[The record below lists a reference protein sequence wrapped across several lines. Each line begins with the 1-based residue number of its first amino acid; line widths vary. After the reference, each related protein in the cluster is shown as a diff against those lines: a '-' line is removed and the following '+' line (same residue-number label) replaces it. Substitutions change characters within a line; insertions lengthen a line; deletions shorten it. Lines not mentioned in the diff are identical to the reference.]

1 MKNIILIGL
10 SVGFVGCQSAPQ
22 AASQD
27 LAVAPMEKETPSVA
41 ATEKKR
47 SYSKFVPLS
56 FFKNGPSGKLEL
68 IETGSS
74 VKLEFEA
81 KNIEQGTYLLVL
93 GEDCQKKSS
102 RKIDEAQIVSQFDV
116 KTGQS
121 FYFEEKIQGFSLENP
136 NPEKKQ
142 LSGALNVYVRNKGT
156 LSKCACADL
165 K

>member
-1 MKNIILIGL
+1 MKNLILIGL
-10 SVGFVGCQSAPQ
+10 SLGFVGCQSAPQ
-22 AASQD
+22 IASD
-27 LAVAPMEKETPSVA
+27 IVAPSQIEKETPSVA

-56 FFKNGPSGKLEL
+56 FFKSGPTGKLEL

-81 KNIEQGTYLLVL
+81 KNIDQGTYLLVL
-93 GEDCQKKSS
+93 DQECQKKSN
-102 RKIDEAQIVSQFDV
+102 RKIDESKIVSQFDV

-121 FYFEEKIQGFSLENP
+121 FYFEEHIKGFSLENP

-142 LSGALNVYVRNKGT
+142 LSGALSVYIKNKGA
-156 LSKCACADL
+156 LSKCACAEL